1 MSQVGYVTL
10 TGYVTA
16 EPKMW
21 QTARTQTSVASV
33 RVGST
38 PRRLNRGTGEWQDGE
53 TSYYTVKCWRRLAE
67 NVHGSLRKGDMII
80 VRGKISTRTWVD
92 DQQRTRTELQVEAD
106 SVGHDLSFGWSRF
119 NRGVQV
125 PLGSRRGIDEGEA
138 ARHGMSHDAD
148 PAQEAD
154 LTEDADLTDGVSFSD
169 EFDEEMPPDL
179 PRGDGN
185 DDGNDDGDDGNEGLT
200 ARLAPGDP
208 DVPLAPVGQPE
219 AAMPV

>member
-21 QTARTQTSVASV
+21 HTARTQTPVASV

-38 PRRLNRGTGEWQDGE
+38 PRRLDRGTGEWQDGE

-80 VRGKISTRTWVD
+80 VRGKISTRSWVD
-92 DQQRTRTELQVEAD
+92 DQQRTRTEMQVEAD

-138 ARHGMSHDAD
+138 ARHAMSLDAD
-148 PAQEAD
+148 PAQDAD
-154 LTEDADLTDGVSFSD
+154 LAEDADLTDGVSFSD
-169 EFDEEMPPDL
+169 EFDEDMPADL
-179 PRGDGN
+179 PSDG
-185 DDGNDDGDDGNEGLT
+185 GNDDGNEGLA

-208 DVPLAPVGQPE
+208 DVPLAPAGQLAE
-219 AAMPV
+219 AAMPS

>member
-21 QTARTQTSVASV
+21 ETARTKTPVASV

-80 VRGKISTRTWVD
+80 VRGKISTRSWVD
-92 DQQRTRTELQVEAD
+92 DQQRTRTEMQVEAD

-125 PLGSRRGIDEGEA
+125 PLGSRRSIDEGEA
-138 ARHGMSHDAD
+138 ARHAMSLDAD
-148 PAQEAD
+148 PAQDAD

-169 EFDEEMPPDL
+169 EFDEDMPSDL
-179 PRGDGN
+179 PRDDGN
-185 DDGNDDGDDGNEGLT
+185 DDGNEGLA

-208 DVPLAPVGQPE
+208 DVPLAPAGQLAE
-219 AAMPV
+219 AAMPS

>member
-21 QTARTQTSVASV
+21 QTTRTQTSVASV

-92 DQQRTRTELQVEAD
+92 DQQRTRTEMQVEAD

-125 PLGSRRGIDEGEA
+125 PPPGSRRGIDEGEA
-138 ARHGMSHDAD
+138 ARHAMSHDAD
-148 PAQEAD
+148 PAQ
-154 LTEDADLTDGVSFSD
+154 DADLTQDAELADAVPFSD
-169 EFDEEMPPDL
+169 EFDEEMPSDL
-179 PRGDGN
+179 PRDDGN
-185 DDGNDDGDDGNEGLT
+185 DDGNDGDEGLA
-200 ARLAPGDP
+200 ARLTPGDP
-208 DVPLAPVGQPE
+208 DVPLVPAGQPAE
-219 AAMPV
+219 AAMPF

>member
-1 MSQVGYVTL
+1 MSQIGYVTL

-21 QTARTQTSVASV
+21 RTARTQTPVASV

-38 PRRLNRGTGEWQDGE
+38 PRRLDRGTGEWQDGE
-53 TSYYTVKCWRRLAE
+53 TSYYTIKCWRRLAE

-92 DQQRTRTELQVEAD
+92 DQQRTRTEMQVEAD

-119 NRGVQV
+119 NRGMQV

-138 ARHGMSHDAD
+138 ARHGMS
-148 PAQEAD
+148 Q
-154 LTEDADLTDGVSFSD
+154 DADLAQDDADLAQDADLADSAPFSD
-169 EFDEEMPPDL
+169 ELDEEMPDV
-179 PRGDGN
+179 PRDDRN
-185 DDGNDDGDDGNEGLT
+185 DDDGDEGPA
-200 ARLAPGDP
+200 ARPASGDP
-208 DVPLAPVGQPE
+208 DVPLAPVGRLAE
-219 AAMPV
+219 AAMPF

>member
-21 QTARTQTSVASV
+21 HTARTQTPVASV

-38 PRRLNRGTGEWQDGE
+38 PRRLDRGTGEWQDGE
-53 TSYYTVKCWRRLAE
+53 TSNYTVKCWRRLAE

-80 VRGKISTRTWVD
+80 VRGKISTRSWVD
-92 DQQRTRTELQVEAD
+92 DQQRTRTEMQVEAD

-138 ARHGMSHDAD
+138 ARHAMSLDAD
-148 PAQEAD
+148 PAQDAD
-154 LTEDADLTDGVSFSD
+154 LAEDADLTDGVSFSD
-169 EFDEEMPPDL
+169 EFDEDMPADL
-179 PRGDGN
+179 PSDG
-185 DDGNDDGDDGNEGLT
+185 GNDDGNEGLA

-208 DVPLAPVGQPE
+208 DVPLAPAGQLAE
-219 AAMPV
+219 AAMPS

>member
-21 QTARTQTSVASV
+21 QTARTQTLVASV

-92 DQQRTRTELQVEAD
+92 DQQRTRTEMQVEAD

-125 PLGSRRGIDEGEA
+125 PPPGGQRGIDEGEA
-138 ARHGMSHDAD
+138 ARHAMSQDAD
-148 PAQEAD
+148 PAQHAD
-154 LTEDADLTDGVSFSD
+154 PADAVPFSD

-179 PRGDGN
+179 PR
-185 DDGNDDGDDGNEGLT
+185 DGNDDGDDDGDEGLA
-200 ARLAPGDP
+200 ARLTPDDP
-208 DVPLAPVGQPE
+208 DVPLAPVG
-219 AAMPV
+219 

>member
-21 QTARTQTSVASV
+21 RTARTQTPVASV

-67 NVHGSLRKGDMII
+67 NIHGSLRKGDMII

-106 SVGHDLSFGWSRF
+106 SVGHDLSFGWSHF
-119 NRGVQV
+119 NRGMQV
-125 PLGSRRGIDEGEA
+125 PPGSRRGIDEGEA
-138 ARHGMSHDAD
+138 ARQGMT
-148 PAQEAD
+148 Q
-154 LTEDADLTDGVSFSD
+154 DADLARDADLGDGGLADGAPFSD
-169 EFDEEMPPDL
+169 ELDEEMPPD
-179 PRGDGN
+179 PSSGDGN
-185 DDGNDDGDDGNEGLT
+185 DDGEDGGDEDPA
-200 ARLAPGDP
+200 ARLASGDP
-208 DVPLAPVGQPE
+208 DLPLAPVGQLAE
-219 AAMPV
+219 AATPF

>member
-21 QTARTQTSVASV
+21 HTARTQTPVASV

-38 PRRLNRGTGEWQDGE
+38 PRRLDRGTGEWQDGE

-80 VRGKISTRTWVD
+80 VRGKISTRSWVD
-92 DQQRTRTELQVEAD
+92 DQQRTRTEMQVEAD

-138 ARHGMSHDAD
+138 ARHAMSQDAD
-148 PAQEAD
+148 PA
-154 LTEDADLTDGVSFSD
+154 EDADVADGVSFSD
-169 EFDEEMPPDL
+169 EFDEDMPADL
-179 PRGDGN
+179 PR
-185 DDGNDDGDDGNEGLT
+185 DDGNDNGNEGQA
-200 ARLAPGDP
+200 ARMAPGDP
-208 DVPLAPVGQPE
+208 DVPLAPAGQLAE
-219 AAMPV
+219 AAMPS

>member
-16 EPKMW
+16 EPKIW
-21 QTARTQTSVASV
+21 KTARTQTPVASV

-38 PRRLNRGTGEWQDGE
+38 PRRLDRGTGEWQDGE

-80 VRGKISTRTWVD
+80 VRGKISTRSWVD

-125 PLGSRRGIDEGEA
+125 APGSRRGIDEGEA
-138 ARHGMSHDAD
+138 ARHDMSQDAD
-148 PAQEAD
+148 PAQ
-154 LTEDADLTDGVSFSD
+154 DADLTDGVPFSG
-169 EFDEEMPPDL
+169 EFDEDMPADL
-179 PRGDGN
+179 PR
-185 DDGNDDGDDGNEGLT
+185 DDGSDDGHDDGHEGLA

-208 DVPLAPVGQPE
+208 DVPLAPVGQLAEIATPF
-219 AAMPV
+219 

>member
-21 QTARTQTSVASV
+21 QTTRTQTSVASV

-92 DQQRTRTELQVEAD
+92 DQQRTRTEMQVEAD
-106 SVGHDLSFGWSRF
+106 SMGHDLSFGWSRL
-119 NRGVQV
+119 NRGVWV
-125 PLGSRRGIDEGEA
+125 PPGSRRGIDEGEA

-148 PAQEAD
+148 PAQDAD
-154 LTEDADLTDGVSFSD
+154 LAEDADLTDGVSFSD
-169 EFDEEMPPDL
+169 EFDEDMPSV
-179 PRGDGN
+179 RSASS
-185 DDGNDDGDDGNEGLT
+185 
-200 ARLAPGDP
+200 ARSAS
-208 DVPLAPVGQPE
+208 
-219 AAMPV
+219 

>member
-92 DQQRTRTELQVEAD
+92 DQQRTRTEMQVEAD

-125 PLGSRRGIDEGEA
+125 PPGSRRGIDEGEA
-138 ARHGMSHDAD
+138 ARHAMSHDAD
-148 PAQEAD
+148 PAQ
-154 LTEDADLTDGVSFSD
+154 DADLTQDADLADAVPFSD
-169 EFDEEMPPDL
+169 EFDEEMPSDL
-179 PRGDGN
+179 PRDDGN
-185 DDGNDDGDDGNEGLT
+185 DDGNDGDEGLA
-200 ARLAPGDP
+200 ARLTPGDP
-208 DVPLAPVGQPE
+208 DVPLAPAGQPAE
-219 AAMPV
+219 AATPF

>member
-21 QTARTQTSVASV
+21 HTTRTQTPVASV

-38 PRRLNRGTGEWQDGE
+38 PRRLDRGTGEWQDGE

-80 VRGKISTRTWVD
+80 VRGKISTRSWVD
-92 DQQRTRTELQVEAD
+92 DQQRTRTEMQVEAD

-138 ARHGMSHDAD
+138 ARHAMSLDAD
-148 PAQEAD
+148 PAQDAD
-154 LTEDADLTDGVSFSD
+154 LAEDADLTDGVSFSD
-169 EFDEEMPPDL
+169 EFDEDMPADL
-179 PRGDGN
+179 PSDG
-185 DDGNDDGDDGNEGLT
+185 GTDDGNEGLA

-208 DVPLAPVGQPE
+208 DVPLAPAGQLAE
-219 AAMPV
+219 AAMPS

>member
-21 QTARTQTSVASV
+21 QTTRTQTSVASV

-92 DQQRTRTELQVEAD
+92 DQQRTRTEMQVEAD

-125 PLGSRRGIDEGEA
+125 PPGSRRGIDEGEA
-138 ARHGMSHDAD
+138 ARHAMSHDAD
-148 PAQEAD
+148 PAQ
-154 LTEDADLTDGVSFSD
+154 DADLTQDAELADAVPFSD
-169 EFDEEMPPDL
+169 EFDEEMPSDL
-179 PRGDGN
+179 PRDDGN
-185 DDGNDDGDDGNEGLT
+185 DDGNDGDEGLA
-200 ARLAPGDP
+200 ARLTPGDP
-208 DVPLAPVGQPE
+208 DVPLAPAGQPAE
-219 AAMPV
+219 AATPF

>member
-21 QTARTQTSVASV
+21 HTARTQTPVASV

-38 PRRLNRGTGEWQDGE
+38 PRRLDRGTGEWQDGE

-80 VRGKISTRTWVD
+80 VRGKISTRSWVD
-92 DQQRTRTELQVEAD
+92 DQQRTRTEMQVEAD

-125 PLGSRRGIDEGEA
+125 PLGSRRSIDEGEA
-138 ARHGMSHDAD
+138 ARHAMSLDAD
-148 PAQEAD
+148 PAQDAD
-154 LTEDADLTDGVSFSD
+154 LAEDADLTDGVSFSD
-169 EFDEEMPPDL
+169 EFDEDMPADL
-179 PRGDGN
+179 PRDDGN
-185 DDGNDDGDDGNEGLT
+185 DDGNEGLA
-200 ARLAPGDP
+200 ARPAPGDP
-208 DVPLAPVGQPE
+208 DVPLAPAGQPAE
-219 AAMPV
+219 AATPF

>member
-1 MSQVGYVTL
+1 MSQGGYVTL

-21 QTARTQTSVASV
+21 ETAKSKTSVATV

-38 PRRLNRGTGEWQDGE
+38 PRRVNRETGEWQDGE

-92 DQQRTRTELQVEAD
+92 DQQRTRTEMQVEAD
-106 SVGHDLSFGWSRF
+106 SVGHDLCFGWSRF

-125 PLGSRRGIDEGEA
+125 PSGSRQGIDEGEA
-138 ARHGMSHDAD
+138 ARHDMAPVPD
-148 PAQEAD
+148 ED
-154 LTEDADLTDGVSFSD
+154 LAAESQFPDEPDG
-169 EFDEEMPPDL
+169 EMPSDL
-179 PRGDGN
+179 SR
-185 DDGNDDGDDGNEGLT
+185 DDGNDDENNVP
-200 ARLAPGDP
+200 AAQLA
-208 DVPLAPVGQPE
+208 E
-219 AAMPV
+219 AAVPF

>member
-21 QTARTQTSVASV
+21 HTARTQTPVASV

-38 PRRLNRGTGEWQDGE
+38 PRRLDRGTGEWQDGE

-67 NVHGSLRKGDMII
+67 IVHGSLRKGDMII
-80 VRGKISTRTWVD
+80 VRGKISTRSWVD
-92 DQQRTRTELQVEAD
+92 DQQRTRTEMQVEAD

-138 ARHGMSHDAD
+138 ARHAMSLDAD
-148 PAQEAD
+148 PAQDAD
-154 LTEDADLTDGVSFSD
+154 LAEDADLTDGVSFSD
-169 EFDEEMPPDL
+169 EFDEDMPADL
-179 PRGDGN
+179 PSDDGN
-185 DDGNDDGDDGNEGLT
+185 DDGNEGLA

-208 DVPLAPVGQPE
+208 DVPLAPAGQLAE
-219 AAMPV
+219 AAMPS

>member
-16 EPKMW
+16 EPKIW
-21 QTARTQTSVASV
+21 KTARTQTPVASV

-38 PRRLNRGTGEWQDGE
+38 PRRLDRGTGEWQDGE

-80 VRGKISTRTWVD
+80 VRGKISTRSWVD
-92 DQQRTRTELQVEAD
+92 DQQRTRTEMQVEAD

-125 PLGSRRGIDEGEA
+125 APGSRRGIDEGEA
-138 ARHGMSHDAD
+138 ARHAMSLDAD
-148 PAQEAD
+148 PAQDAD
-154 LTEDADLTDGVSFSD
+154 LAEDADLTDGVSFSD
-169 EFDEEMPPDL
+169 EFDEDMPADL
-179 PRGDGN
+179 PR
-185 DDGNDDGDDGNEGLT
+185 DDANDDGNEGQA

-208 DVPLAPVGQPE
+208 DVPLAPAGQLAE
-219 AAMPV
+219 AAMPS

>member
-21 QTARTQTSVASV
+21 LTARTQTPVASV

-53 TSYYTVKCWRRLAE
+53 TSYYTVKCWRKLAE

-92 DQQRTRTELQVEAD
+92 DQQRTRTEMQVEAD
-106 SVGHDLSFGWSRF
+106 SMGHDLSFGWSRL
-119 NRGVQV
+119 NRGVWV
-125 PLGSRRGIDEGEA
+125 PPGSRRGIDEGEA
-138 ARHGMSHDAD
+138 ARQGMSPDAD
-148 PAQEAD
+148 PAQDAD
-154 LTEDADLTDGVSFSD
+154 SAQYADSAQDADLADGAPFSD
-169 EFDEEMPPDL
+169 EFDEEMPDL
-179 PRGDGN
+179 SRDG
-185 DDGNDDGDDGNEGLT
+185 GNDDGNEGLA

-208 DVPLAPVGQPE
+208 DVPPVGELAE
-219 AAMPV
+219 AAMPL

>member
-21 QTARTQTSVASV
+21 LTERTQTPVASV

-38 PRRLNRGTGEWQDGE
+38 PRRVDRATGEWQDGE

-92 DQQRTRTELQVEAD
+92 DQQRTRTEMQVEAD

-119 NRGVQV
+119 NRGVHIPPGKRQ
-125 PLGSRRGIDEGEA
+125 GIDDGEA
-138 ARHGMSHDAD
+138 ARHDMAPDGGPGAGSGVAPVDGARS
-148 PAQEAD
+148 ANEA
-154 LTEDADLTDGVSFSD
+154 
-169 EFDEEMPPDL
+169 DEEMVADL
-179 PRGDGN
+179 HR
-185 DDGNDDGDDGNEGLT
+185 DDAGED
-200 ARLAPGDP
+200 
-208 DVPLAPVGQPE
+208 PE
-219 AAMPV
+219 AGPAPDAFGETPAGFGQLAEAAAPF